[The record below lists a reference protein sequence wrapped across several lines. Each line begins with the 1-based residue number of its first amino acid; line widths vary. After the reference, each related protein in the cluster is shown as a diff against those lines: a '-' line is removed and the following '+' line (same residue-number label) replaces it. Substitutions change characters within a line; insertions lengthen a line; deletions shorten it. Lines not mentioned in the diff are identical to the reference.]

1 MPETKNLTVMFT
13 DIKGFTK
20 KTSLKERED
29 IERFLDLHEKL
40 VTPIFKEYKGRVVK
54 TIGDA
59 FMVVF
64 ESPTNAVLCGMKIQ
78 DMLKDYNSDPKNE
91 ERVEIRVAISSGEV
105 HIRGNDVFGEAVNI
119 ASRIEGIAEA
129 NDIQNPDFLSKG
141 SKLRIPR

>member
-29 IERFLDLHEKL
+29 IEKFLDLHEKL
-40 VTPIFKEYKGRVVK
+40 ITPIFKEYKGRVVK

-78 DMLKDYNSDPKNE
+78 DMLKNYNSDPKNE
-91 ERVEIRVAISSGEV
+91 ERVEIRVASALPLAFCIRTPITFPISCIVVAPVWSMASLTNVRSSLSDICSG
-105 HIRGNDVFGEAVNI
+105 
-119 ASRIEGIAEA
+119 
-129 NDIQNPDFLSKG
+129 K
-141 SKLRIPR
+141 